1 MTRYI
6 GIDVHQHSSTAVVL
20 NAAGKRMRT
29 DVLETR
35 AEVLRDFARAIGRPR
50 HICFEEGTQ
59 SEWLYEL
66 LEPLSDEVA
75 VVQPSKRDGV
85 KSDAY
90 DAQRLADGLRCGT
103 LERRVFKSS
112 GQFTALRQAVRG
124 YDKVTSDVVR
134 TKNRLK
140 AVYRARGLLTGEDI
154 YSPERRDSFLHT
166 LPTHHRTLAQ
176 LLSVELD
183 GLRVVQQSAESWLTQ
198 EAGRVPIVK
207 RLCTAPGIGTVRA
220 SQIVAVV
227 VTPWRFRT
235 KRQFWSYCGLGI
247 VTRSSADW
255 VKNEHG
261 QWVRQHLAQTRG
273 LNRNRHPLLKAVFKG
288 AAHSVLR
295 MPDHRLHQSYVQS
308 LEHTKPTL
316 ARLTLARRIA
326 AVVLAMWKNQ
336 EDYDPSRHPVTDRSR

>member
-6 GIDVHQHSSTAVVL
+6 GLDVHQHSCTAVVL
-20 NAAGKRMRT
+20 NAAGKRLRT

-35 AEVLRDFARAIGRPR
+35 ADVLRDFARAIGRPR
-50 HICFEEGTQ
+50 HVCFEEGTQ

-85 KSDAY
+85 KNDAH
-90 DAQRLADGLRCGT
+90 DAQRLAEGLRCGT
-103 LERRVFKSS
+103 LEHVVFKSS
-112 GQFTALRQAVRG
+112 GQFTALRQAVRA

-154 YSPERRDSFLHT
+154 YRPERRESCLRA

-183 GLRVVQQSAESWLTQ
+183 GLQVVQQSAESWLKQ
-198 EAGRVPIVK
+198 EAGQVPIVR
-207 RLCTAPGIGTVRA
+207 RLTTAPGIGPVRA
-220 SQIVAVV
+220 AQIVSVV

-255 VKNEHG
+255 IKNEHG
-261 QWVRQHLAQTRG
+261 QWTRQHLPQTRG

-295 MPDHRLHQSYVQS
+295 MTGHPLHQSYVRS

-326 AVVLAMWKNQ
+326 AVVLAMWKKQ
-336 EDYDPSRHPVTDRSR
+336 EDYDPSKCPVPDLSR